1 VTAAPP
7 LTLPQLWLRLLVIA
21 GLWGSCFPLLRSL
34 APLMSPLAVA
44 SVRAGFSA
52 LAVALFLLATRR
64 LTWPRGA
71 TWWHIPV
78 VGTLNGW
85 LPNILTAAA
94 MGGVESAP
102 AALIQAMSPLLVGVF
117 SLLLLREEK
126 PGLGLFGGLGLGFLG
141 IGIVL
146 GPGALSGSANPV
158 SALMMAAVALC
169 YASGTLYVRWAR
181 PAVPEH
187 FVLGQQ
193 VVAFAVALPA
203 ALLWDGVAAFVQP
216 QQVWTVLVLLG
227 VLGSAIPLSLYI
239 ALLARAPAAKAS
251 LVAYLQ
257 PVSAALVGALWLG
270 EFPALHVLA
279 GGAVV
284 LAGVWLATRR

>member
-1 VTAAPP
+1 VTSAP
-7 LTLPQLWLRLLVIA
+7 LTVPQLWLRLLVIA
-21 GLWGSCFPLLRSL
+21 GLWGSCFPLLRFL
-34 APLMSPLAVA
+34 APLMPPLAVA
-44 SVRAGFSA
+44 AVRAGFSA
-52 LAVALFLLATRR
+52 AAVALFLLAMRR
-64 LTWPRGA
+64 LSWPRGA

-102 AALIQAMSPLLVGVF
+102 AALIQAMSPLLVGGF
-117 SLLLLREEK
+117 SLLLLREER
-126 PGLGLFGGLGLGFLG
+126 PGPGLFGGLALGFLG

-146 GPGALSGSANPV
+146 GPSALTGSADPL
-158 SALMMAAVALC
+158 SALMMAAVAVC

-181 PAVPEH
+181 PKAPEH

-203 ALLWDGVAAFVQP
+203 ALLWDGAAAFAQP

-227 VLGSAIPLSLYI
+227 VLGSAIPLSLFI
-239 ALLARAPAAKAS
+239 GLLTRAPAAKAS
-251 LVAYLQ
+251 LVGYLQ
-257 PVSAALVGALWLG
+257 PVSAALVGALWLA
-270 EFPALHVLA
+270 EFPAPHVLV

-284 LAGVWLATRR
+284 LGGIWLATRR